1 MKNRKRKIKNFCNV
15 DDSACRSAFIFYG
28 LILLL
33 VSLFLLP
40 YTTSAQQYT
49 FIQYSLKE
57 GLAQSQV
64 RCIMQDSRGYI
75 WAGTLGG
82 LSRFDGEQFYN
93 YDKQSG
99 LLNNQINCAIELNEG
114 TIAVGSNGNIAFIN
128 GLGVKSIALP
138 EPFNEEVVNTLFE
151 DKQQQLWIGTENGIH
166 IYSLASGAF
175 LEQNKQLNELNK
187 AHIKSIIQTKQ
198 NQLILS
204 KEKLFKIT
212 EQGAE
217 VLFAPENKETSF
229 FDIVETKDQHLWIAT
244 RGEALLELSPEGS
257 LIKGYSGAAHLNAD
271 ILTNI
276 VATES
281 GPLYMTS
288 RFGFYKYD
296 YEKFS
301 SFAER
306 EGLPTSDI
314 RDVLEDKE
322 GNIWLATYG
331 NGILKFTGEAFT
343 SYTTADGLIGDA
355 VMSIMQDTQNHYWIS
370 TFDKGICKMIDDT
383 IKLYDLKNITE
394 VNRIWSSLCDH
405 EGNLW
410 FASSDGLFNFSKGTF
425 KTYTSTDS
433 LPADVVL
440 SLYEDQSGKLW
451 VGTSKGLA
459 VRENGTFKN
468 ITDSQAPRKRIR
480 CIRQDKAGN
489 MWFATNEGV
498 YNYNGEKFTAYSQ
511 KDGLPDN
518 STNCIEIDE
527 YNRIWVGTMSGLSVL
542 RGNQF
547 FAQEIYNTPGSNV
560 INFLKYHH
568 NTLWIGTN
576 NGLHSALLDAQTNE
590 QELIFNHYGLEEG
603 LRSLETNLN
612 AVMVDHN
619 NYIWFGT
626 TEGVT
631 KINTSLLTK
640 PKGQFAPLL
649 TLSNIQ
655 INLQDQN
662 WTKLSAQIDAM
673 NGLAINPK
681 LSYKNNHLT
690 FYFTG
695 ISTTYPN
702 QVQYQY
708 MLEGLDDDWKPL
720 TKSRFATYSNL
731 PYKHFTFK
739 VRALSKMGIW
749 SEPITYSFSIV
760 PPFWL
765 RWWFIALEIIAA
777 LGIVGAI
784 AYSRNKAQK
793 AKREKEWFEIRS
805 KMLVLEQQ
813 SLNSSM
819 NRHFIFNALNSIQ
832 YYINRQDKLAAN
844 RYLSDFAKLIRK
856 NLDSSQDNLTT
867 LRDEIERLELYLK
880 LEHMRFKDK
889 FEYSINVDPTL
900 NLDLTKVPAMLV
912 QPFLENSI
920 WHGLLP
926 SEKQGMVRIDIAKAR
941 GHIEFI
947 ITDNGVGIENSL
959 KNKSGTDNHIS
970 KGMQITQ
977 NRIDLIKKT
986 TGQTIEL
993 RGPYQFEANADH
1005 PTGTRVE
1012 IIVPENF
1019 HELFST

>member
-1 MKNRKRKIKNFCNV
+1 MKNRKRKIKNSC
-15 DDSACRSAFIFYG
+15 SAAVSIVHTHFFYSY
-28 LILLL
+28 LLL
-33 VSLFLLP
+33 FSIGLFLFP
-40 YTTSAQQYT
+40 AATSAQQYT
-49 FIQYSLKE
+49 FLQYSLKE
-57 GLAQSQV
+57 GIAQSQV

-82 LSRFDGEQFYN
+82 LSRFDGDQFYN
-93 YDKQSG
+93 FDKQSG
-99 LLNNQINCAIELNEG
+99 LLNNQINCAIELHDG

-128 GLGVKSIALP
+128 GLGVKSISLP
-138 EPFNEEVVNTLFE
+138 QPFNEEVVNTLFE
-151 DKQQQLWIGTENGIH
+151 DSEQQLWIGTENGLH
-166 IYSLASGAF
+166 VYSLKSASF
-175 LEQNKQLNELNK
+175 LEQNKNLNELNN
-187 AHIKSIIQTKQ
+187 AHIKSIIQTTQ
-198 NQLILS
+198 NLLVLS
-204 KEKLFKIT
+204 KEKLYKIT
-212 EQGAE
+212 AQGAE
-217 VLFAPENKETSF
+217 ILFAPENKETSF
-229 FDIVETKDQHLWIAT
+229 FDIAETKDQHLWITT
-244 RGEALLELSPEGS
+244 RGEALIELSPNGA
-257 LIKGYSGAAHLNAD
+257 LIKGYSGSPNLNAD

-276 VATES
+276 VATS
-281 GPLYMTS
+281 DGQLYMTS
-288 RFGFYKYD
+288 RFGFFKYN
-296 YEKFS
+296 YQNFT

-306 EGLPTSDI
+306 EGLPTSDV

-331 NGILKFTGEAFT
+331 SGILKFTGEAFT
-343 SYTTADGLIGDA
+343 SFTTADGLIGDA
-355 VMSIMQDTQNHYWIS
+355 VMSIAQDTQDHYWIS

-383 IKLYDLKNITE
+383 IKLYDLKNISE

-405 EGNLW
+405 QGNLW
-410 FASSDGLFNFSKGTF
+410 FASSDGLFNFFNGKF
-425 KTYTSTDS
+425 KAYTSADS

-440 SLYEDQSGKLW
+440 SLYEDQAGILW

-459 VRENGTFKN
+459 VWDNGAFKT
-468 ITDSQAPRKRIR
+468 ITDDKAPHKRVR

-498 YNYNGEKFTAYSQ
+498 YNYNGQKFTDYSE

-542 RGNQF
+542 KGSQF
-547 FAQEIYNTPGSNV
+547 FTQEIYNTPGSNV
-560 INFLKYHH
+560 VNFLKYHN

-576 NGLHSALLDAQTNE
+576 NGLHSAFMNGQTNE
-590 QELIFNHYGLEEG
+590 HELVFNHYGLDDG

-612 AVMVDHN
+612 AVMVDRN

-631 KINTSLLTK
+631 KINTALLTK
-640 PKGQFAPLL
+640 PRGQYAPLL

-662 WTKLSAQIDAM
+662 WSKLGFAIDSIS
-673 NGLAINPK
+673 GLAISPK

-702 QVQYQY
+702 QVHYQY
-708 MLEGLDDDWKPL
+708 MLEGLDDEWKPL
-720 TKSRFATYSNL
+720 TTSRYATYSNL
-731 PYKHFTFK
+731 PYKSFTFK
-739 VRALSKMGIW
+739 VRAMSKMGVW
-749 SEPITYSFSIV
+749 SEPITYNFSIV

-765 RWWFIALEIIAA
+765 RWWFIALEVLAG
-777 LGIVGAI
+777 LGIAGTI
-784 AYSRNKAQK
+784 GYNRNKAQK

-867 LRDEIERLELYLK
+867 LRDEIGRLELYLK

-889 FEYSINVDPTL
+889 FEYSINIDPTL

-926 SEKQGMVRIDIAKAR
+926 SEKQGMVRIDILKSH